1 MTRAARGTAPSSV
14 AAQVTA
20 LALDAENGA
29 AEGAAPPV
37 LHVELAGSH
46 VLIRREQNVVVAIFK
61 AAAA

>member
-1 MTRAARGTAPSSV
+1 M